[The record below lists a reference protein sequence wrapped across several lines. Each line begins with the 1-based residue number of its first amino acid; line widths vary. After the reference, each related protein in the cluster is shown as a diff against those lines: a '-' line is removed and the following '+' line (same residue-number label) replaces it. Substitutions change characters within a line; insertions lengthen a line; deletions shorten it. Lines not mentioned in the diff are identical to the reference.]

1 MARGAKGGS
10 GRGDPR
16 GPKGGGASRIAIA
29 ALTVVVGALA
39 VSWGYATFRPGVETT
54 RDLATVGTPARRVIR
69 VQVLNGSGEGGVGSR
84 VASFLRQGGFQVV
97 EVRNAD
103 RSDYLAS
110 VVVARRP
117 DPVSARAVA
126 RYLGGPPV
134 IRQSWGSDVAD
145 VTVVL
150 GSDRSRL
157 RLDD

>member
-1 MARGAKGGS
+1 MARGARGGS
-10 GRGDPR
+10 QRGSR
-16 GPKGGGASRIAIA
+16 GGGSRIAIA

-39 VSWGYATFRPGVETT
+39 VSWGYAIFRPGAEPT

-69 VQVLNGSGEGGVGSR
+69 VQVLKGSGEGGVGSR
-84 VASFLRQGGFQVV
+84 VASYLRQGGFQVV

-110 VVVARRP
+110 LVVARRA

-134 IRQSWGSDVAD
+134 IRQSWASDVAD

>member
-1 MARGAKGGS
+1 MARAAKGG
-10 GRGDPR
+10 
-16 GPKGGGASRIAIA
+16 GGSRIAIA

-39 VSWGYATFRPGVETT
+39 VSWGYATFHPGVETT
-54 RDLATVGTPARRVIR
+54 RELATVGTPARRVIR

-103 RSDYLAS
+103 RSDYFATM
-110 VVVARRP
+110 VVARRP
-117 DPVSARAVA
+117 DVASARAVA
-126 RYLGGPPV
+126 SYLGGPPV
-134 IRQSWGSDVAD
+134 IKQAWNSDVAD

-157 RLDD
+157 HLDE